1 MSAEND
7 GSPGNLLPPCS
18 VQRAAC
24 SDHQAGL
31 SDYRFGDVLP
41 AAMPA
46 DHDVPHGETNLSRAK
61 GNVLLTQASD
71 LRGAS
76 RSRCSSGSEW

>member
-7 GSPGNLLPPCS
+7 GSPGDLLPPCS

-24 SDHQAGL
+24 SYHQAGL
-31 SDYRFGDVLP
+31 SDYRFGDMLP

-46 DHDVPHGETNLSRAK
+46 GHDVSHGETNLSRAK
-61 GNVLLTQASD
+61 GNVLLTEASD
-71 LRGAS
+71 LRGAT
-76 RSRCSSGSEW
+76 RG